1 MAEAATLTE
10 REGWGLATVMA
21 RKGVGADAIGN
32 ALGLALADG
41 PGWTGDTRLMMIGT
55 GPGSWLA
62 HADAAGDP
70 SGEGALADSLSHK
83 LAGLA
88 SVSDQSSGYRIFRL
102 AGPRARDLLQ
112 RGAFIDLHPDR
123 FARGSSAV
131 TVIAHVGVIL
141 WQVEDDAV
149 YDMAVFRS
157 YADSFLHWFASA
169 KAAL

>member
-21 RKGVGADAIGN
+21 RKGVGADAIGA

-41 PGWTGDTRLMMIGT
+41 PGWIGDTRLMMIGT

-62 HADAAGDP
+62 HADAADN
-70 SGEGALADSLSHK
+70 ALADALSLQ
-83 LAGLA
+83 LGGLA

-123 FARGSSAV
+123 FARRSSAV
-131 TVIAHVGVIL
+131 TVIAHVGTIF
-141 WQVEDDAV
+141 WQVEDDPV
-149 YDMAVFRS
+149 YDIAVFRS

-169 KAAL
+169 KASL

>member
-1 MAEAATLTE
+1 MAETATLTE

-21 RKGVGADAIGN
+21 RKAVGADAIGA
-32 ALGLALADG
+32 ALGLTLGAG
-41 PGWTGDTRLMMIGT
+41 PGWTGDARLMMIGN

-62 HADAAGDP
+62 HAEAADN
-70 SGEGALADSLSHK
+70 ALADVLSLQ

-102 AGPRARDLLQ
+102 AGTRARDILQ

-123 FARGSSAV
+123 FTRGSAAT

-141 WQVEDDAV
+141 WQVEDSPV
-149 YDMAVFRS
+149 YDLAVFRS

>member
-1 MAEAATLTE
+1 MAEAVTLTE
-10 REGWGLATVMA
+10 REGFGLATVMA
-21 RKGVGADAIGN
+21 RKGVSADRIGE
-32 ALGLALADG
+32 ALDFAVADR

-62 HADAAGDP
+62 HAEAADN
-70 SGEGALADSLSHK
+70 ALADALSLQ

-88 SVSDQSSGYRIFRL
+88 SISDQSSGYRIFRL
-102 AGPRARDLLQ
+102 SGDRARDLLQ

-123 FARGSSAV
+123 FSRGSSAV

-141 WQVEDDAV
+141 WQVEDTPV
-149 YDMAVFRS
+149 YDIAVFRS